1 MVVHIIA
8 LSLAAPSALA
18 APDPKPG
25 AICSKVGVTK
35 SYQGSKFTC
44 IKSGKKTIWS
54 KAKMVVPRPSPTASP
69 TASATASAP
78 ATSSAPPSQ
87 PSLSISERW
96 AKLDDSALKVFNE
109 WTSKQLP
116 PDHSIKIDYVISQK
130 ASPEAVAEMKK
141 RYDLAARFWAPYGT
155 VTNPF
160 KVLIANHNEAQWIC
174 GITYEWLYR
183 IQSLSECVQ
192 NESNGRPNIPT
203 AGQRQFRDHNVDS
216 YQVANRAELDTQFF
230 IGRVEH
236 EFTHNIFYQISENY
250 QKNMPCWQIE
260 GGPEL
265 FGILISNRVNSD
277 GFIQAR
283 NIKFETDFLNLDELK
298 WDLDSWIK
306 FLNEIDR
313 SDIPNREGD
322 VCGPVRSKIYAHSIL
337 ANEYLVSKVGIP
349 GYLKL
354 IKETANSSWSETVQ
368 KTFGRSKEALYRE
381 MAGYMMTQYRLAREN
396 RWSYEALYA
405 LPSGR

>member
-1 MVVHIIA
+1 MRIAVVAVSVTA
-8 LSLAAPSALA
+8 LMFIAPSAPA
-18 APDPKPG
+18 APKPKAG
-25 AICSKVGVTK
+25 ATCSQVGVTK
-35 SYQGSKFTC
+35 SYQESKFTC

-54 KAKMVVPRPSPTASP
+54 KAKNVAPRPSPTAS
-69 TASATASAP
+69 AP
-78 ATSSAPPSQ
+78 ATSNTPKSQ
-87 PSLSISERW
+87 PSLSISARW
-96 AKLDDSALKVFNE
+96 AKLDDSALKVFNV
-109 WTSKQLP
+109 WTSKELP
-116 PDHSIKIDYVISQK
+116 LDHAIKIDYVISQK
-130 ASPEAVAEMKK
+130 ASPEVVTEMKK

-160 KVLIANHNEAQWIC
+160 KVLIANHNEAEWIC
-174 GITYEWLYR
+174 ENTYDWLYQ

-203 AGQRQFRDHNVDS
+203 AGQRQYRDHNVDS
-216 YQVANRAELDTQFF
+216 YQVANRAELDSQFF

-265 FGILISNRVNSD
+265 FGILISKRLDPD

-283 NIKFETDFLNLDELK
+283 NIKFETDFLNIGELK
-298 WDLDSWIK
+298 WDLDRWIK
-306 FLNEIDR
+306 FLKEIDR
-313 SDIPNREGD
+313 SDIPNRDGD

-349 GYLKL
+349 GYLNL
-354 IKETANSSWSETVQ
+354 IKETANSSWAETVQ
-368 KTFGRSKEALYRE
+368 KTFGISKDSLYQE
-381 MAGYMMTQYRLAREN
+381 IAGYMMAQYRLARGN